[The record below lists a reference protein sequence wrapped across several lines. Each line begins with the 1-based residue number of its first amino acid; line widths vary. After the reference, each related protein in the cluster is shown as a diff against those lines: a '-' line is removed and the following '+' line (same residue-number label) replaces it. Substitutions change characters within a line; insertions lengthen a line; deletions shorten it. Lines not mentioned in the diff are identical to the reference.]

1 MVSSVCRGSYPSM
14 TPHASPSR
22 KPNIDPQKDYFSP
35 LQVETSVEYDLPAH
49 IYPPKGSQPI
59 LMIHPG
65 YMSAVRARS
74 RAVVT
79 PSPTAMVATSGA
91 ARPLAPLQLAQ
102 QQQQPQQQVPQQQQQ
117 VASAR
122 STRATQSRPWCMC
135 GNPNC
140 NSSSVKSVTVQSARN
155 VQNVQSQSA
164 IRSVQNQS
172 GARNAQSQSV
182 SRIIQ
187 NQSATR
193 NVPNQ
198 SVPRSVQSQSA
209 RSVQSAREGSMVG
222 LPSRNEVV
230 LLQQQ
235 QQQQPQQPQQPP
247 PPAPQQQ
254 SQQLVWGN
262 GGRCTGPCC
271 NPKAAAMAP
280 PQAEFVAP
288 GLPPSLLA
296 RTPTRGTAGGSPKLR
311 AARTRRGLSVASSV
325 NLPDY
330 LGSSRPARL
339 TGGAVHVHPRPRAL
353 STSMGALAAT
363 PAPSMAHQHMG
374 MGASLTTSLDLA
386 RTDPVT
392 PRSLMPVQQQQQQ
405 QQQQAQ
411 QQQQQQQ
418 QPQQAHQPMQQ
429 APVGSTSSLLYTVG
443 LSRDSGCSVGTET
456 AGGEWASDRTRGLV
470 DSGFCTPV
478 DLTDDFVTDTLN
490 LSGGSWKEPSLPLPS
505 SMTSTSSSSSSS
517 VHTSSLLPGTTHT
530 SSLLPG
536 AAHAH
541 HYLPQPLWNLAY

>member
-79 PSPTAMVATSGA
+79 PSPTTMVATSGA
-91 ARPLAPLQLAQ
+91 ARPLAPLQLPQ
-102 QQQQPQQQVPQQQQQ
+102 QQQQPQQQPQQQQQQQQQQPQQQQQ

-122 STRATQSRPWCMC
+122 STRAVQPRPWCMC

-140 NSSSVKSVTVQSARN
+140 NSSSVKSVNVQSARN

-164 IRSVQNQS
+164 VRSVQNQS
-172 GARNAQSQSV
+172 GARSAHSQSV

-198 SVPRSVQSQSA
+198 SVLRSVHSQSA

-222 LPSRNEVV
+222 LPSRNEVI

-235 QQQQPQQPQQPP
+235 QQQQQHQHQQQQQQQQHQQHQQQQQQAQQPQ

-386 RTDPVT
+386 RTDPIT
-392 PRSLMPVQQQQQQ
+392 PRSIMPVQQQQ
-405 QQQQAQ
+405 A

-418 QPQQAHQPMQQ
+418 QPQQAHQPVQQ
-429 APVGSTSSLLYTVG
+429 APAGSTSSLLYTVG

-478 DLTDDFVTDTLN
+478 DLTDDFVTGECCKVYGLRTMTLSC
-490 LSGGSWKEPSLPLPS
+490 LVL
-505 SMTSTSSSSSSS
+505 
-517 VHTSSLLPGTTHT
+517 
-530 SSLLPG
+530 
-536 AAHAH
+536 
-541 HYLPQPLWNLAY
+541 